1 VTFRGPQIFQDESK
15 GIICYYDENGDLTCE
30 GWDEGPHFQP
40 DPQQPLLRRYFA
52 NFCICAWDVNCN
64 FDASLAVI
72 SFPGVSH
79 CVFGNSLME
88 FGIAHE
94 LYR

>member
-1 VTFRGPQIFQDESK
+1 MLFRSSVGEYEVLGLSALFF
-15 GIICYYDENGDLTCE
+15 LTRDFP
-30 GWDEGPHFQP
+30 GDEGPHFQP